1 MIELRRPS
9 EDDRD
14 QVAQLLRVSLNL
26 GHGFVEHRAPRMKL
40 DHFLCAYEG
49 ARMITTTAA
58 RPYTQWF
65 GGRELPMTG
74 VYAVTTVPET
84 RGTGV
89 AGRALTQLL
98 HEGREG
104 GALISALYPAALR
117 PYRSIGFELA
127 GTMTEHTVPLDDLP
141 SGSGSLAVE
150 EYGPADFLAVRGCY
164 ERVASTRNGPID
176 SDEDD
181 WWPLRIL
188 QHWDPEEIFRV
199 VVARGERGV
208 EGYASF
214 AYEKDEGDLE
224 VEFKLACKHL
234 VATTT
239 EALRSLLGYF
249 RGFRGLGQS
258 LVVTGPPADP
268 LSLVVEEQ
276 RLKPT
281 WSFRWM
287 LRLLDVPGAFEARG
301 YPAVSGQAVIA
312 VDDPLFA
319 DNRGPWR
326 IEADAGKVRVTPAE
340 AATSRP
346 IPIGALSSMF
356 TGYVSAW
363 DAMRLGHLDADDSA
377 VPFLAQL
384 LTGPAPFMYEFF

>member
-1 MIELRRPS
+1 MIELRRPG

-14 QVAQLLRVSLNL
+14 QVAQLLRVSMNL
-26 GHGFVEHRAPRMKL
+26 ERGFVEHRAPRMKL

-49 ARMITTTAA
+49 TRMVATTAA

-74 VYAVTTVPET
+74 VYAVTTRPET
-84 RGTGV
+84 RGTGI
-89 AGRALTQLL
+89 AARALTQLL
-98 HEGREG
+98 HEERER
-104 GALISALYPAALR
+104 GALISALYPAAVR

-127 GTMTEHTVPLDDLP
+127 GTMTEHTIALDDLP
-141 SGSGSLAVE
+141 SERGSLAVE

-164 ERVASTRNGPID
+164 ERVASTHNGPID
-176 SDEDD
+176 SDSDD

-188 QHWDPEEIFRV
+188 QHWNPDDIFRV
-199 VVARGERGV
+199 VVARGEHDA

-214 AYEKDEGDLE
+214 AYEKEEGDLD
-224 VEFKLACKHL
+224 VEFRLACKHF
-234 VATTT
+234 VATTPD
-239 EALRSLLGYF
+239 ARRSLFAYL
-249 RGFRGLGQS
+249 RGFRGLGRS

-268 LSLVVEEQ
+268 LTLAVEEQ

-281 WSFRWM
+281 WAFRWM
-287 LRLLDVPGAFEARG
+287 LRLLDVPGALEARG
-301 YPAVSGQAVIA
+301 YPPVSGEAVIA

-319 DNRGPWR
+319 DNHGPWR

-340 AATSRP
+340 AAGPRP
-346 IPIGALSSMF
+346 IPIGALSSLF

-363 DAMRLGHLDADDSA
+363 DTARLGYLDADDPA
-377 VPFLAQL
+377 VPFLAL
-384 LTGPAPFMYEFF
+384 LLAGPAPFMYEFF